1 MSMTSD
7 QQYSSSVFI
16 LASCLAHYSAIAR
29 TKVASLAEN
38 RGLPQVPMIFEAP
51 AGRIPPAEGPFV
63 AVDRDRRTEL
73 ERVRQTWPSLQ

>member
-7 QQYSSSVFI
+7 QQYSSAFI
-16 LASCLAHYSAIAR
+16 RASCRAHYSAIAR
-29 TKVASLAEN
+29 TTAASLAEN